1 MNAETLE
8 HLTVDVGC
16 NTHDMLPNGD
26 GWIIDGNGDGD
37 GYGDAGAQW
46 RVADGG
52 GWGDGWGDGYGN
64 GGGTGRGDGDT
75 ELDI

>member
-8 HLTVDVGC
+8 HLTVEVGC

-26 GWIIDGNGDGD
+26 GWIIDGNGDGN
-37 GYGDAGAQW
+37 GDAGAQW

-52 GWGDGWGDGYGN
+52 GWGDGWGN
-64 GGGTGRGDGDT
+64 GGGDGGGDGDT